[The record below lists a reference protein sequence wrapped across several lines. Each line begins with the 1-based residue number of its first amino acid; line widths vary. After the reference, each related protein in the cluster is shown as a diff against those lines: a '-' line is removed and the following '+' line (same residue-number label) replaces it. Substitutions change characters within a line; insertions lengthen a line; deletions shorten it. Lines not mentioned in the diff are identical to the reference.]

1 MTIPLEP
8 RPPGDPAAMLAFAAG
23 LTRRA
28 EELARRGDFLRAR
41 GRATTFVGPAGER
54 FGNFLE
60 AQVRSL
66 VDVAGDLKELANRC
80 RSEAAAL
87 QDRIGSWEVYRDR
100 VLQQRLERSTE
111 TGEPR

>member
-1 MTIPLEP
+1 MTMPLEA

-28 EELARRGDFLRAR
+28 EELASRGDFLRSR
-41 GRATTFVGPAGER
+41 SRATTFVGPAGER
-54 FGNFLE
+54 FSNFVD

-87 QDRIGSWEVYRDR
+87 QERIESWEAYRDR

-111 TGEPR
+111 TGEP